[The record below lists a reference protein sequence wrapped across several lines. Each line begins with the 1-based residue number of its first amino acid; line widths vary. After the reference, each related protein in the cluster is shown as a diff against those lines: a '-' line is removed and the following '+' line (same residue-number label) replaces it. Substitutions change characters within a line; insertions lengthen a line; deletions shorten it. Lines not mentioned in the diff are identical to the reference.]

1 MLCPRPGHL
10 SGGTAGH
17 APVSGGIGRALGLVG
32 GTAATV
38 LAAGLGARG
47 HPALGL
53 APLIVV
59 VLAVAAVT
67 TAGGA
72 LGAAAQCWALWD
84 GFLVN
89 RLGELAPTRPGV
101 DGLLM
106 LAVVSLVTTVVASCL
121 RMVDSGLAD
130 RRTATVAVRTGSH
143 FQGGLTQC

>member
-1 MLCPRPGHL
+1 MLCPRPGHS

-17 APVSGGIGRALGLVG
+17 APVPGGIGSALGLVG
-32 GTAATV
+32 GSAATV
-38 LAAGLGARG
+38 LAVGLGARG

-89 RLGELAPTRPGV
+89 RLGELVLTRPGV
-101 DGLLM
+101 DGLLL
-106 LAVVSLVTTVVASCL
+106 LALVSLVTTVAARCL
-121 RMVDSGLAD
+121 RRVDSGRAD
-130 RRTATVAVRTGSH
+130 RRTATVAVTAWSH